1 MNGLFRRVFLV
12 TCLTAPLPAWIALSV
27 AIQSSDEA
35 LATRILRYRSDMEF
49 MAGERMGSERWL
61 AEHFGVAR
69 TALRRALDLLEASGA
84 IRRAMGSAG
93 GVFADDGRVDRHLD
107 TVEGT
112 PSMLRRQGFAV
123 RTEVLSSAIGRPSPR
138 EQRILH
144 LGDNENVYRLRRR
157 RFANDIPFSI
167 DSSVFPADALPGFA
181 SHDLTGSIY
190 ELLKRHYGLEPS
202 RADERIEV
210 VTGNDLD
217 CDQLELERGSALLQ
231 VIRVASTPEGRA
243 VELGRDAIRPDRI
256 RIHRQRYGSNWK
268 GTLPGS
274 IE

>member
-1 MNGLFRRVFLV
+1 MVRDM
-12 TCLTAPLPAWIALSV
+12 PWLPWSV
-27 AIQSSDEA
+27 AIENSDEA

-49 MAGERMGSERWL
+49 LAGERMGSERWL

-84 IRRAMGSAG
+84 VRRAMGSAG

-123 RTEVLSSAIGRPSPR
+123 RTEVLSSSVGRPSPR

-144 LGDNENVYRLRRR
+144 LSDTENVYRLRRR
-157 RFANDIPFSI
+157 RFANGTPYSI
-167 DSSVFPADALPGFA
+167 DSSVFPAAALPGFA
-181 SHDLTGSIY
+181 AHDLAGSIY
-190 ELLKRHYGLEPS
+190 ELLKKHYALEPS

-210 VTGNDLD
+210 VIGDDLD
-217 CDQLELERGSALLQ
+217 CDQLDMTRGSALLQ
-231 VIRVASTPEGRA
+231 VIRVASTPEGRV
-243 VELGRDAIRPDRI
+243 VELGRDAFRPDRI

-268 GTLPGS
+268 GTPPGS
-274 IE
+274 ME